1 MSVSGRPRC
10 AAGIIAGKC
19 LERAPPLQKPQGW
32 ATRVV
37 ARRPDVVDAQEDV
50 YYDLVPV

>member
-19 LERAPPLQKPQGW
+19 LKKAHPYKNCKDGPPELSPTGG
-32 ATRVV
+32 
-37 ARRPDVVDAQEDV
+37 DVVDAHVDV
-50 YYDLVPV
+50 YYDLFPV